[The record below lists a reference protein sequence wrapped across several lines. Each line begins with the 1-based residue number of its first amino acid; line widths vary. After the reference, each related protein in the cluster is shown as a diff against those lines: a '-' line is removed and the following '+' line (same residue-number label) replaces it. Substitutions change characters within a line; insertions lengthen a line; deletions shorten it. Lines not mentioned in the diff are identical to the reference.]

1 MDAFS
6 RPQCLPGTRTEIVQQ
21 IVEWTL
27 SDSDQNVFWLYGA
40 AGSGKSTVSTTIA
53 EHFRGISRLGAH
65 LFFERGQSDPS
76 NVIRTLVYKLASFD
90 STVEDNVIAA
100 IKRDNNIAEAT
111 AATQFENLLHSPL
124 VSSRDAMQGPVVIV
138 LDALDEC
145 GTEKSRQSL
154 MQSFRK
160 GLRLLPKNFRFLI
173 TSRRESDINQVF
185 SSAENIC
192 SVGLDHTSGTCKDDV
207 LHYLDYEL
215 RNVFAGKALRIPDD
229 WRYRMDRLTEAS
241 ESLFV
246 WASTAVKLVDCDN
259 PARALQDLVSHSS
272 SLSGLDQL
280 YESILL
286 GSGIRFNS
294 ETSKERFSQVLG
306 LILLSRIP
314 LSEDTIDGLL
324 GYSVDEPSRLI
335 LSRLQSVLVYTP
347 AAPIYFFHTS
357 FRDYLTSSSRCN
369 DAWFID
375 LDIQKKLITK
385 RCFDVMKRMLRF
397 NICKIESSYIRN
409 DQILDLSERIKEKIP
424 SYMEYACLFW
434 GQHLHEAQFSDALSS
449 ELLEFLHKRFL
460 YWLEVMSLLKK
471 ANTASPA
478 LLLAMN
484 WVSSYDAHILAF
496 LRDARRI
503 ITVYFPCISQSTSHI
518 YVSFLPLAS
527 LESKFIADNYLR
539 PNLPIVQVEHIGM
552 KQRSPLLKKIYVWG
566 NIRALAFSPDNR
578 RIAGH
583 LGDASRIWDAESGQV
598 ISGPFEGEHF
608 RTWHSA
614 FSPNLER
621 IVSIGSDTE
630 TGTQEIRI
638 WEVESGKL
646 VFNSLEGHADVILSV
661 AFSPDGR
668 HVVSGSADTTIV
680 VRTIDS
686 KEPVSVR
693 FAGHTKAVCS
703 VTFSH
708 DGKRIVSGSDD
719 KSIRLW
725 DLQSGHLIC
734 EPLEG
739 HTESVTSV
747 TFSHD
752 GTRVVSGS
760 ADSTVRIWDAR
771 SGQCIYGPFRGHTS
785 GVQCIAFSPN
795 GERVVSG
802 STDRTVR
809 IWDVETGKVI
819 SGPYKGHDYD
829 VKFVMFSPDG
839 TRVVS
844 GALGAIR
851 IWDAEGEQAN
861 LDKFE
866 GHENIITSVAF
877 SPDGKL
883 VVSGSFDGTV
893 QVWDAESGCTVSGP
907 FKGRSEQSE
916 NILSISFS
924 PDGGRVV
931 SGSINGTI
939 LVWDVGSGDIVS
951 GPFEGNEDRVESV
964 SFTAD
969 GTRVISGSLDGTIRV
984 WDVHSGQIN
993 QDSPRISSIAFSPDG
1008 VQAVSGFG
1016 DGTIIVWGVESGEVI
1031 TGPLKEHEY
1040 RVYSVAFSSDGT
1052 NVVSGDIAGT
1062 IIIWNAESGQV
1073 VRKLSDD
1080 HTAPVVSLAFSSD
1093 GTRIVSG
1100 SYDNTIRVWDVK
1112 SRQAIFAPFE
1122 GHTDWV
1128 RSVAF
1133 SPDGSRVVSGSDDGT
1148 IRIWN
1153 VKGAQAVSVFNS
1165 QY

>member
-27 SDSDQNVFWLYGA
+27 SDSDQNVFWLYGV

-76 NVIRTLVYKLASFD
+76 SVIRTLVYKLASFD

-145 GTEKSRQSL
+145 GTERSRQSL
-154 MQSFRK
+154 MQSFRR

-185 SSAENIC
+185 FSAENIC
-192 SVGLDHTSGTCKDDV
+192 AVGLDHTSGTCKDDV

-229 WRYRMDRLTEAS
+229 WQDRMDRLAGAS
-241 ESLFV
+241 EGLFV

-484 WVSSYDAHILAF
+484 WSYDAHILAF

-552 KQRSPLLKKIYVWG
+552 KQRSPLLK
-566 NIRALAFSPDNR
+566 
-578 RIAGH
+578 
-583 LGDASRIWDAESGQV
+583 
-598 ISGPFEGEHF
+598 
-608 RTWHSA
+608 
-614 FSPNLER
+614 
-621 IVSIGSDTE
+621 
-630 TGTQEIRI
+630 TGK
-638 WEVESGKL
+638 V
-646 VFNSLEGHADVILSV
+646 VSLEGHTDEILVV
-661 AFSPDGR
+661 AFSPDGK

-680 VRTIDS
+680 VWKIDS
-686 KEPVSVR
+686 KEPISVR
-693 FAGHTKAVCS
+693 FAGHTETVLS
-703 VTFSH
+703 VAFSH

-719 KSIRLW
+719 SSIRLW
-725 DLQSGHLIC
+725 DLESGHLIC

-747 TFSHD
+747 AFSHD
-752 GTRVVSGS
+752 GTRIVSGS
-760 ADSTVRIWDAR
+760 VDSTIRIWDAR
-771 SGQCIYGPFRGHTS
+771 SGQCISEPFRGHTS
-785 GVQCIAFSPN
+785 GVQCAAFSPN
-795 GERVVSG
+795 GRRVVSG
-802 STDRTVR
+802 STDNTVR
-809 IWDVETGKVI
+809 IWDVETGKVV
-819 SGPYKGHDYD
+819 SGPYEAHYSGVD
-829 VKFVMFSPDG
+829 FVAFSPDG
-839 TRVVS
+839 TRVISCDGFV
-844 GALGAIR
+844 IR

-866 GHENIITSVAF
+866 GHEDTISSVAF

-883 VVSGSFDGTV
+883 VVSGSFDGTIR
-893 QVWDAESGCTVSGP
+893 VWDAESGCTVSGP
-907 FKGRSEQSE
+907 FKGHSEQSE
-916 NILSISFS
+916 KILSISFS
-924 PDGGRVV
+924 PDGERVV
-931 SGSINGTI
+931 SGSGDGTI
-939 LVWDVGSGDIVS
+939 LVWDVGSGEIVS
-951 GPFEGNEDRVESV
+951 GPFKGHEDRVESV
-964 SFTAD
+964 SFSAD
-969 GTRVISGSLDGTIRV
+969 GARVISGSLDGTIRF
-984 WDVHSGQIN
+984 WDVHSGQTSSVSR
-993 QDSPRISSIAFSPDG
+993 DGPDISSIAFSPDG
-1008 VQAVSGFG
+1008 VRAASGFE
-1016 DGTIIVWGVESGEVI
+1016 DGTFIVWDVKSGEVI
-1031 TGPLKEHEY
+1031 SGPLKEHESW
-1040 RVYSVAFSSDGT
+1040 VYSVAFSRDGT
-1052 NVVSGDIAGT
+1052 NIVSGDGTGT
-1062 IIIWNAESGQV
+1062 IIIWDAKSGQI

-1080 HTAPVVSLAFSSD
+1080 HTALVVSLAFSSD
-1093 GTRIVSG
+1093 GTRVVSG

-1112 SRQAIFAPFE
+1112 SRQTIFAPFE

-1133 SPDGSRVVSGSDDGT
+1133 SPDGSRVVSSSWDCT

-1153 VKGAQAVSVFNS
+1153 VKGAQTASVFNS